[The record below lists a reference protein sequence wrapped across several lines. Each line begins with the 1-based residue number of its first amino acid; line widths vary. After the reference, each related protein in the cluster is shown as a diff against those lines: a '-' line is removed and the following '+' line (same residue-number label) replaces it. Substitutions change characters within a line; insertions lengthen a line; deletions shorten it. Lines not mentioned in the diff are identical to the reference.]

1 MNNQTIMTRM
11 EDPIIQVKF
20 SSQMDPILSA
30 MFLKNVVGT
39 TGYITDKETEH
50 YNCKSCMVFERDH
63 GASESVVYEIELTGF
78 DSSNPNVEWVR
89 LCDCLDK
96 CTNWAVREGY
106 MHDSMCKRITRLVSR
121 DANLKD
127 LANIV
132 VDMYPVD
139 IAISIIGKD
148 GSELWRPLLE

>member
-1 MNNQTIMTRM
+1 MNDQTIMTRM
-11 EDPIIQVKF
+11 EYPIIQVKF

-39 TGYITDKETEH
+39 SGYITDKETER

-63 GASESVVYEIELTGF
+63 GCSESVVYEIELNGF
-78 DSSNPNVEWVR
+78 DSSNPSMEWLR
-89 LCDCLDK
+89 LCECLDK

-106 MHDSMCKRITRLVSR
+106 MHDSMCKTITRLVSR

-127 LANIV
+127 LVNIA
-132 VDMYPVD
+132 VDMYP
-139 IAISIIGKD
+139 ISITISITGKD
-148 GSELWRPLLE
+148 GFELWRPLLE